1 VNLSKP
7 PLGSSYSDRLFVTMI
22 TRLSNGIAQFND
34 TVHHEY
40 ATMSPFNKD
49 NSRILLFTGSSGL
62 YIVDRSGNV
71 IVDPSTLGLSPTV
84 EARWSTP
91 APNIF
96 FYHEGNQI
104 KIFNLATRQQTLLL
118 TFTQFASINFGGG
131 ESDISDDGDHMT
143 VIGDDRWVGVYTFST
158 NTFGPTLDIAGRGFD
173 YFDMTADNHVIV

>member
-1 VNLSKP
+1 ASGLREGVGLDDDGLAHLPVNYTGFVP
-7 PLGSSYSDRLFVTMI
+7 PVAGSNYLDGSYGTTI

-71 IVDPSTLGLSPTV
+71 IVAPSTLGLSPTV
-84 EARWSTP
+84 EARWSTTD
-91 APNIF
+91 PNIF

-104 KIFNLATRQQTLLL
+104 KSFNLPPRQQTLLL
-118 TFTQFASINFGGG
+118 TFTQFASINF
-131 ESDISDDGDHMT
+131 
-143 VIGDDRWVGVYTFST
+143 
-158 NTFGPTLDIAGRGFD
+158 
-173 YFDMTADNHVIV
+173 